1 MPLIDVST
9 LSQAIDETSPTGPDL
24 DYDGDLDYMNFVARI
39 EGQFPDSY
47 FRFDRTQF
55 AFDKE
60 YETVSELLARTRD
73 VRLLVILGRLQLLNR
88 DVEGFRA
95 TFAGTAGLLEARW
108 DEVHPR
114 AEGGDYMFRSV
125 ALQSLEDS
133 PTVLLPLAHV
143 TLAETKRSGS
153 VSYRTVQLAL
163 GKASPR
169 TSDTGEAIEVVL
181 DPGAAEKI
189 FLDAAPA
196 DLRARR
202 TLFDDIRAS
211 ARRIAILTAE
221 KAGSQNVTFSKL
233 IELLGEIV
241 GYLDAVLAKLEPG
254 SLAVDES
261 QSATDGDGGAGSTG
275 GQVARVQ
282 GKVNSQAHVSAA
294 LAAVRKYFVA
304 HEPSSPC
311 LLLVRQAEGLVGKSF
326 VDILRTLE
334 PNFAEQATFVIG
346 TTDRFMVPLER
357 LAAAEAAE
365 ADAGGDPEEDS
376 GSDWSGSTSDEES
389 YEDTAAEEEAAD
401 EDASAGAED
410 GDESAAENG
419 DESPDGGDREP
430 AVAAAPAPRV
440 PAPVAAEPSFKVST
454 RVEALEVV
462 AQVESFY
469 RVSEPSSPIPQL
481 LVRVR
486 ELANR
491 DFLSVLRD
499 LLPASLLRP
508 ESE

>member
-9 LSQAIDETSPTGPDL
+9 LSEAIDETSPTGPDL

-60 YETVSELLARTRD
+60 YDTVSELLARTRD
-73 VRLLVILGRLQLLNR
+73 VRLLVILARLQLLNR

-169 TSDTGEAIEVVL
+169 TSDTGEAVEVVL

-189 FLDAAPA
+189 FLDADPA
-196 DLRARR
+196 DLRAKRS
-202 TLFDDIRAS
+202 LFDDIRAS

-241 GYLDAVLAKLEPG
+241 GYLDAVLAKLDPG
-254 SLAVDES
+254 ASPVDDS
-261 QSATDGDGGAGSTG
+261 QAASDGPGGVGPPA
-275 GQVARVQ
+275 GQVARLQ
-282 GKVNSQAHVSAA
+282 GRVSSQAHVSAA

-334 PNFAEQATFVIG
+334 PNFAEQATFTIG

-357 LAAAEAAE
+357 LAAVEA
-365 ADAGGDPEEDS
+365 ADAGGDQDEDS
-376 GSDWSGSTSDEES
+376 GSDWGSAASDEES
-389 YEDTAAEEEAAD
+389 DEDTAAD
-401 EDASAGAED
+401 EDASEGTED
-410 GDESAAENG
+410 GDGSGAENS
-419 DESPDGGDREP
+419 DEASDGEGEESV
-430 AVAAAPAPRV
+430 VAAAPVPR
-440 PAPVAAEPSFKVST
+440 APVTAEPTFKVAT

-462 AQVESFY
+462 SQVESFY